1 MDEIDASLEAAC
13 ACGFLDD
20 LAKEYL
26 SYCQKESDEHKGDAA
41 DKKASRKTKNRFPN
55 VAGFCRYFNIGS
67 NEYDILAAK
76 YPGQFDRLMAI
87 FEDEAFNSEVSPTL
101 LSAYL
106 KKRLGY
112 EKSNAGEIYDG
123 ELKIVFEH
131 DILEDGE

>member
-13 ACGFLDD
+13 ICGFLDD

-26 SYCQKESDEHKGDAA
+26 AHCQKESYKRDENAA
-41 DKKASRKTKNRFPN
+41 DKKASKKSKNRFPN
-55 VAGFCRYFNIGS
+55 VAGFCRYFHIGS

-76 YPGQFDRLMAI
+76 YPDQFDRLMAI
-87 FEDEAFNSEVSPTL
+87 FEDEAFNSDVSPTL

-112 EKSNAGEIYDG
+112 EKNNAGEIYDG

-131 DILEDGE
+131 DILEDGA